1 MTTLSIILVSY
12 NARQFLQTCLRT
24 ILVGAYPWPLEIL
37 VVDNAS
43 SDGSAELVQSRFPS
57 VTLIPAGKNLGFAKA
72 NNLAFAS
79 AHGDYLLLL
88 NTDTEVQGDAL
99 VRLVRFLDQHPEAGI
114 VSGRL
119 VYPDLRDQGVARTFP
134 TPMNALF
141 GRRSLLTRLFPNN
154 RYARQYLL
162 SRRHST
168 ATPFEADWVS
178 GACLLFR
185 RRLLEQ
191 LGGLDERFWMYW
203 EDADFCY
210 RAKQGGWRVFCV
222 PEAVVVHH
230 EGRSSGG
237 RGNWK
242 TIVEFN
248 RSAYRYYRKHYL
260 KPRHP
265 ATVLAAVF
273 LSMRT
278 VALLCARAVR
288 VR

>member
-1 MTTLSIILVSY
+1 MVSY

-24 ILVGAYPWPLEIL
+24 IFDRAYPWPVEVL

-43 SDGSAELVQSRFPS
+43 NDGSAELVQTGFPS
-57 VTLIPAGKNLGFAKA
+57 AKLVPAGRNLGFAKA

-79 AHGDYLLLL
+79 AHGDYLLML

-99 VRLVRFLDQHPEAGI
+99 VRLVDFLDRHPDVGI

-154 RYARQYLL
+154 RYSRQYLL
-162 SRRHST
+162 SRRHSA

-230 EGRSSGG
+230 EGKSSGG